1 MSRFS
6 ATTSHRAGKDDAEFK
21 RDYHVHVR
29 KTDGSGSDVAVESCE
44 FWAAFVEADLEPES
58 VNILREFTPHL
69 IPVLLTNMAYEED
82 DEEVLQAEEDELNA
96 DRPDRDQDIKPTF
109 RSQKDKSFGEGNSGD
124 DEDYDDDDEDWT
136 WNLRKSSASG
146 LDTLSLHFGDDLLQI
161 MLPVVEQR
169 LADQNWRIRESA
181 ILALGAV
188 AEGCTNGLAQ
198 YLPQLVGFIPNVGR
212 SETFSE
218 INDVLDVVPIF
229 SVVVSIRH
237 AG

>member
-6 ATTSHRAGKDDAEFK
+6 AIASHRAGKNDAEFK
-21 RDYHVHVR
+21 RDYYFHVGEA
-29 KTDGSGSDVAVESCE
+29 DGSDPDVAVESCE

-109 RSQKDKSFGEGNSGD
+109 RAQKDKSFGEGGKDS
-124 DEDYDDDDEDWT
+124 EELRRRHADWGT

-146 LDTLSLHFGDDLLQI
+146 LDTLSLH
-161 MLPVVEQR
+161 
-169 LADQNWRIRESA
+169 LATSFCKSCCQWLSNVWRIRTGESEN
-181 ILALGAV
+181 LRFWRWVQSRKGARTV
-188 AEGCTNGLAQ
+188 SRSTCLSSLVSCT
-198 YLPQLVGFIPNVGR
+198 R
-212 SETFSE
+212 CWTTETFGE
-218 INDVLDVVPIF
+218 IDDVLDIVSIF

-237 AG
+237 AC